1 MENFRFCAVCN
12 TNTEFQVEFKS
23 GWKLFPSIA
32 IDLQ

>member
-12 TNTEFQVEFKS
+12 TNIEFQVEFKS
-23 GWKLFPSIA
+23 GWKLFPSFA